1 MTDPSPPKPALP
13 PHPMSRSARRMLLL
27 GAAYLTLGLGVA
39 VLLGGASIMAA
50 GFAFGGAVFIAAGI
64 RMQRIGP
71 AVMINN
77 AAHDLLTQGRYDET
91 LALLYRHLR
100 NEALG
105 SAGKAPRQS
114 LVNAARAEIV
124 RETMELL
131 DGATS
136 FNVGMQLQNMLVRLR
151 EVRP

>member
-91 LALLYRHLR
+91 LALLDTIPPARRTGLVGMAVLSQRAYVLFAQGDTPAALALSAQALAR
-100 NEALG
+100 NL
-105 SAGKAPRQS
+105 P
-114 LVNAARAEIV
+114 LIARAH
-124 RETMELL
+124 
-131 DGATS
+131 A
-136 FNVGMQLQNMLVRLR
+136 
-151 EVRP
+151 